1 MPAAIRVR
9 LNEEEDRTL
18 KELSSAEGVPKRTK
32 QRALVIRL
40 NAYGWNTPQIGQFLN
55 WHEHTVRSNLERWKT
70 KGLGGLWEQRGRGRK
85 RSWNEANW
93 LVMQQWLEEPR
104 RYSAAQLQRQW
115 QEKCG
120 VNVGAQQVRRIVK
133 KRAMSGNECA

>member
-1 MPAAIRVR
+1 MRVR

-18 KELSSAEGVPKRTK
+18 KELSGADGVTERTK

-40 NAYGWNTPQIGQFLN
+40 NAYGWNTPQIAAFLD
-55 WHEHTVRSNLERWKT
+55 WHEHTVRSSLERWET
-70 KGLGGLWEQRGRGRK
+70 KGLGGLWERKGRGRK
-85 RSWNEANW
+85 RSWSEGDW

-115 QEKCG
+115 QESCG
-120 VNVGAQQVRRIVK
+120 VNIGSEQVRRILK
-133 KRAMSGNECA
+133 KKAISGSGCE